1 MNRGPQMSVAPPLTP
16 VVKWLMIVTVAIW
29 LVLQVMVEG
38 FLKVP
43 ITNALSLVPA
53 RVIFQFHVWE
63 LFTYMFLH
71 SLQITHIL
79 FNMLMLWF
87 FGAELELRWGGKY
100 FLFFYFFTGIG
111 AAVIY
116 CLGTGAY
123 AAITGSQQGLLVP
136 VLGASGA
143 IFGLM
148 LAQGI
153 LFGERIVYFF
163 MLFPMKTRYFV
174 MIMGVVQL
182 ASMINSGASGGGSEV
197 AYLAH
202 LGGLASGYVALLL
215 MSRFKSYESA
225 KKSKKKGRNL
235 RLVVDNEK
243 PKKSENGPR
252 YWN

>member
-1 MNRGPQMSVAPPLTP
+1 MSMALPFTP
-16 VVKWLMIVTVAIW
+16 VVKWLVIINVAVW
-29 LVLQVMVEG
+29 FVLQVLVEG
-38 FLKVP
+38 FFKVP
-43 ITNALSLVPA
+43 ITSNLALVPA
-53 RVIFQFHVWE
+53 HVIFEFRVWE
-63 LFTYMFLH
+63 LFSYMFLH
-71 SLQITHIL
+71 SMQVTHIL

-87 FGAELELRWGGKY
+87 FGAELEQRWGGRW
-100 FLFFYFFTGIG
+100 FLFYYLFTGIG

-116 CLGTGAY
+116 CAGMGIYGA
-123 AAITGSQQGLLVP
+123 ATGSQAGLMIP
-136 VLGASGA
+136 VVGASGA

-153 LFGERIVYFF
+153 LFGERMVLFF
-163 MLFPMKTRYFV
+163 MLFPMKTKYFV

-182 ASMINSGASGGGSEV
+182 ASMLTSSASGGEV

-202 LGGLASGYVALLL
+202 LGGLASGYLALLL
-215 MSRFKSYESA
+215 ISRWKNYLSF

-243 PKKSENGPR
+243 PQKSDKGPR